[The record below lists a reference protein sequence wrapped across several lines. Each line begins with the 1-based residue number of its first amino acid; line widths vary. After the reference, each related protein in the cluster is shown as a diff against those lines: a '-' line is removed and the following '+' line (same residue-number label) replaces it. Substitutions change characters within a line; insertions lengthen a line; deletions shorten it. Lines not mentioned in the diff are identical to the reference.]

1 VSNPLDSRNLYRS
14 ILLMRTGSYSTM
26 SPAVSTLSLKVVVDV
41 AGVVRLAA
49 PRTP

>member
-1 VSNPLDSRNLYRS
+1 MLEAEGLGLALR
-14 ILLMRTGSYSTM
+14 
-26 SPAVSTLSLKVVVDV
+26 AEVVVDV